1 MTCGPWQPIRIE
13 TYNGRLADLWSD
25 IKVDENLKTANIS
38 AHAQIEGTHGG
49 KVSFVLSLD
58 GKNISESIVKIGH
71 SRSVGAEFNLDTPA
85 LWYPHGYGAQPL
97 YKITAYLLSEDISL
111 HKVSKKIGVRRAELV
126 QQEDKHGKS
135 FYFRINNV
143 EVFCGGSDWIPAD
156 SFTPRISNE
165 KYRRW
170 LELMV
175 DGNQCMIRVWG
186 GGIWEADVFYS
197 LCDELGI
204 MVWQDFMFGIYI
216 LSFLDPSSA
225 CYGRRSDVLKAAV
238 TIQHTLRYLNPL
250 KPSAKLSS
258 RDSAII
264 LQLLYM
270 PAITRTTKSKSRMA

>member
-13 TYNGRLADLWSD
+13 TYNGRLADLWAD
-25 IKVDENLKTANIS
+25 IEVDENLKTAKITAN
-38 AHAQIEGTHGG
+38 AQIEGSHGG

-58 GKNISESIVKIGH
+58 GKSIFESVVK
-71 SRSVGAEFNLDTPA
+71 VGNGRFAKAEFNLDAPA

-97 YKITAYLLSEDISL
+97 YQISASLMSGEIYLHE
-111 HKVSKKIGVRRAELV
+111 VSKKFGVRRAELI

-143 EVFCGGSDWIPAD
+143 DVFCGGSDWIPAD
-156 SFTPRISNE
+156 SFTPRISHE
-165 KYRRW
+165 KYRHW

-186 GGIWEADVFYS
+186 GGIWEADIFYS

-204 MVWQDFMFGIYI
+204 MVWQDFMFGTSI
-216 LSFLDPSSA
+216 LRLLQFSYD
-225 CYGRRSDVLKAAV
+225 CYDARPNARQAAAIILRTPKYFSRS
-238 TIQHTLRYLNPL
+238 

-258 RDSAII
+258 KDFDII
-264 LQLLYM
+264 PLLSCM
-270 PAITRTTKSKSRMA
+270 PATTRITNARSKTA